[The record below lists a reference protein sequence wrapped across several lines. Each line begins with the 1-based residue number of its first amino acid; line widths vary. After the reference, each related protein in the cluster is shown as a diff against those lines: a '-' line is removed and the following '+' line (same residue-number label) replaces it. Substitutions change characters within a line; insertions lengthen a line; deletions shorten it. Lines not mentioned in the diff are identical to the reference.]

1 MADDLEHAKK
11 RLDDEYGQITRR
23 FDEIHEAFDKV
34 SNARPGDD
42 MYGLLK
48 DLEKKVHTVRTGGW
62 FRPGA
67 HGYNRALRKYKK
79 AEAAAGGPKVTKFGS

>member
-1 MADDLEHAKK
+1 MV
-11 RLDDEYGQITRR
+11 T
-23 FDEIHEAFDKV
+23 
-34 SNARPGDD
+34 NARRGDD